1 MVVDLIARI
10 QYGKCIRN
18 EKYPGGMPND
28 ILELIE
34 SMSKV
39 DFKIT
44 EINEVHGL
52 FADDGVGSPE
62 VKLQGTYSG
71 QEALGHL
78 KNYLEGEVNGRIPFE
93 KMPFGVVHRQKK
105 GLNYVNLRTCV
116 DIPVGPGIS
125 NMYFI
130 DFKQV

>member
-1 MVVDLIARI
+1 MVVDLIARM
-10 QYGKCIRN
+10 QYGECIRN
-18 EKYPGGMPND
+18 EKYPDGMPND
-28 ILELIE
+28 VLELIKN
-34 SMSKV
+34 MSKV

-78 KNYLEGEVNGRIPFE
+78 KNYLEGEVRGRIPFE
-93 KMPFGVVHRQKK
+93 KMPFGFVHRQKK
-105 GLNYVNLRTCV
+105 GLNYVNLRTRV
-116 DIPVGPGIS
+116 NIPVGPGIS
-125 NMYFI
+125 NTYFI